1 MSKVNIDNLTKLY
14 YSIGEVADMFEVNTS
29 LIRFWEKEFTQ
40 LKPKKNKKGNRLFT
54 VKDID
59 KLNLIYI
66 LVKEQGFTLDGARS
80 QLKKGVEIISVEPE
94 AASSIEPEAVIQKLE
109 AIKSK
114 LLNLKSNSN

>member
-1 MSKVNIDNLTKLY
+1 MSKVNTDNLTKLY

-59 KLNLIYI
+59 KLNSIYI
-66 LVKEQGFTLDGARS
+66 LVKEQGFTLDGAKS
-80 QLKKGVEIISVEPE
+80 QLKKGVEIISEEPE
-94 AASSIEPEAVIQKLE
+94 TTSVIEPEAVIQKLE
-109 AIKSK
+109 SIKSK
-114 LLNLKSNSN
+114 LLNLKSSSN